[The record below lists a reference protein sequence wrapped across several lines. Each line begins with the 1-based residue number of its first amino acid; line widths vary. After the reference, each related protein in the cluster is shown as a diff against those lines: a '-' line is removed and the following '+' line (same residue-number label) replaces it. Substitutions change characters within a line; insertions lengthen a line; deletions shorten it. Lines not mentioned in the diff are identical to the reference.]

1 MCARTANY
9 YTTQGAARIVQ
20 LGSMHFDLHLLA
32 SDIFSFCYNYGINLE
47 IDWVPRSLNDKADY
61 LSKIVDFDDWEVV
74 PEIFQFLNSRWGPH
88 TVDCFATFYNF
99 KVPRFFS
106 RFWNPGSSGVDAF
119 FQTWQG
125 ENCWVVP
132 PVVLLSKV
140 LRFMSLSRAQGT
152 LVLPYWPSA
161 PFWPLLV
168 RDFWEFVID
177 YQFFVGALSVRQG
190 CNSNSLLGS
199 PTWSGHIIAVRLVF
213 P

>member
-1 MCARTANY
+1 MIGKLLLRFSNFWTVDGDPILSTVSPLFTILKFQDCF
-9 YTTQGAARIVQ
+9 
-20 LGSMHFDLHLLA
+20 LGSGIQVHLA
-32 SDIFSFCYNYGINLE
+32 
-47 IDWVPRSLNDKADY
+47 WT
-61 LSKIVDFDDWEVV
+61 
-74 PEIFQFLNSRWGPH
+74 H
-88 TVDCFATFYNF
+88 
-99 KVPRFFS
+99 
-106 RFWNPGSSGVDAF
+106 F

-190 CNSNSLLGS
+190 RNSNSLLGY